1 MPLLRLFSCLMLIN
15 TFSAAV
21 YAQQTPPLFTLATN
35 ATLAEEAP
43 SNIVQEIPENIL
55 RENERFFTISSEN
68 DLFGSGR
75 DRDYTNGIRFTYFN
89 VGSDQPQFIHWLG
102 KALPIFEVNKTTT
115 SYYSIGQNIYTPHDI
130 TISSPIEGD
139 RPYAGLLYASVG
151 ASTAIQNYVD
161 DFEFTLGM
169 VGPSALGKEV
179 QTEYHKLID
188 AKKPKGWAHQLSDEP
203 VVMLSWERSYPAF
216 WRSKIG
222 DSLYTRFNPHFG
234 ITVGNAYTYANTGFS
249 VELVPQDM
257 PWQTRPVRVRPS
269 IPGSGF
275 FETPES
281 GHSWM
286 LFAGFDAR
294 AVARN
299 IFLDGNTFKNSYSV
313 KKEPIVYDASIG
325 AAYTYQKLR
334 LSYTFNW
341 RSKEFQSPYSKASTF
356 GSISLNYRF

>member
-1 MPLLRLFSCLMLIN
+1 MKNPMIFAWLFSFSGLIW
-15 TFSAAV
+15 
-21 YAQQTPPLFTLATN
+21 AQTASPLFSVTPTPAPVP
-35 ATLAEEAP
+35 EGRP
-43 SNIVQEIPENIL
+43 SNIAAEIPADIL

-75 DRDYTNGIRFTYFN
+75 DRDYTNGIRLTYFD
-89 VGSDQPQFIHWLG
+89 VGRDQPALIHWLDRV
-102 KALPIFEVNKTTT
+102 LPMFQVNKTTT
-115 SYYSIGQNIYTPHDI
+115 SYYSLGQNIYTPHDI
-130 TISSPIEGD
+130 SVADVIEGD
-139 RPYAGLLYASVG
+139 RPYAGFLYGSIGV
-151 ASTAIQNYVD
+151 STAVDNYID
-161 DFEFTLGM
+161 DVELTLGM
-169 VGPSALGKEV
+169 VGPSALGKQV

-188 AKKPKGWAHQLSDEP
+188 AEKPAGWAHQISDEP
-203 VVMLSWERSYPAF
+203 VAMLSWERTYPGL

-234 ITVGNAYTYANTGFS
+234 VTLGTVYTYANAGFS
-249 VELVPQDM
+249 LDLMPQDM
-257 PWQTRPVRVRPS
+257 PWQTRPVRVRPAIS
-269 IPGSGF
+269 GSGF

-299 IFLDGNTFKNSYSV
+299 IFLDGNTFKDSYSV
-313 KKEPIVYDASIG
+313 KKEPIVYDAEIG
-325 AAYTYQKLR
+325 AAYTYQRLR

-341 RSKEFQSPYSKASTF
+341 RSKEFKSPYSKESTF